1 MQGSRLM
8 MKKYDVYVEEISVS
22 YGNICRIQNYL
33 QTGTQKAVGAYF
45 LNV

>member
-22 YGNICRIQNYL
+22 YGNICRIQSYL
-33 QTGTQKAVGAYF
+33 QTGT
-45 LNV
+45 